1 MLRVAPMAWL
11 AAAVGRITVGMVV
24 IGLVLLA
31 RRSGYSYAEAG
42 LLAGAHS
49 IGIGLIGPIQG
60 RLADRF
66 GQHRVL
72 LVDAVAYFA
81 ALVAVASLVASAAA
95 LPAVLAVALLAGAVN
110 PPLPACARV
119 AWRTRYGPELRE
131 AAFSLDAVMIEAGFI
146 LGPVLAVVLV
156 ESVAPGAGVVGAGVA
171 ALVGA
176 GGFALTD
183 VSRSVT
189 GSIGSGRSLIG
200 ALGSV
205 GVRWSLLVFLLISV
219 VFGVVD
225 IVVPA
230 ITEEA
235 GRPAAAGVLL
245 ALFASGSLVGGIVY
259 GSRDWPGTL
268 LGRLRIFVLS
278 FGVLLAATPFVA
290 TSVTGLGVALLVAG
304 CAIAPMAIC
313 LFQVIDELALAGT
326 ATEAL
331 TWASSSNVA
340 GAAAGAVIA
349 GVLVERSGPGWAMA
363 AGAMAVLGAAALT
376 WTLSR
381 DGSGRLVATAP

>member
-1 MLRVAPMAWL
+1 MLRVVPLAWSTAL
-11 AAAVGRITVGMVV
+11 IGRITVGMVV

-42 LLAGAHS
+42 LLAGVHS
-49 IGIGLIGPIQG
+49 LGIGLIGPIQG

-72 LVDAVAYFA
+72 LFDAVTYFVT
-81 ALVAVASLVASAAA
+81 LVALASLVGSAAT
-95 LPAVLAVALLAGAVN
+95 LPVVLVCALLAGAVH
-110 PPLPACARV
+110 PPLSACARV
-119 AWRTRYGPELRE
+119 AWRTRYGPDLRE
-131 AAFSLDAVMIEAGFI
+131 AAFSLDAVTIEAGFI
-146 LGPVLAVVLV
+146 LGPVLAVTLI
-156 ESVAPGAGVVGAGVA
+156 ETVAPAAGVIGAGVT

-176 GGFALTD
+176 GGFALTN

-205 GVRWSLLVFLLISV
+205 GVRWTLMILVLISV

-230 ITEEA
+230 ITEAA

-245 ALFASGSLVGGIVY
+245 SLFASGSMVGGIVY
-259 GSRDWPGTL
+259 GARDWPGTL

-278 FGVLLAATPFVA
+278 FGVLLAVTPFVA
-290 TSVTGLGVALLVAG
+290 TSVTGLGLALLVAG

-331 TWASSSNVA
+331 TWATSSNVA
-340 GAAAGAVIA
+340 GAAVGAVVA
-349 GVLVERSGPGWAMA
+349 GVIVERAGPGWAMA
-363 AGAMAVLGAAALT
+363 AGAIAVLGAAALT